1 MNHKE
6 FMQALDNAAEK
17 HNVTQENI
25 FDSVL
30 NVDPVIYFL
39 FGREKVIEMLC
50 MIADLRNIRGE
61 LAGKFLNHAARL
73 SLAEN
78 NEKPLENFEKW
89 VMKYDIRKVR

>member
-6 FMQALDNAAEK
+6 FMQALDNATEK

-30 NVDPVIYFL
+30 NVDPVIYSL

-61 LAGKFLNHAARL
+61 VAGKFLNVVARL
-73 SLAEN
+73 SRAEN
-78 NEKPLENFEKW
+78 EENPLEHFEEW
-89 VMKYDIRKVR
+89 VMKYDLRKVI